1 MPWGNLFGKQK
12 KYDKDGNE
20 IDDQGNIVAPALGVQ
35 APAGGGLQ
43 MPSSMGDY
51 VAQIAPDAAGP
62 SVGSGAMSG
71 AGTGAA
77 LGGTLGSIVP
87 GVGNVIGTAAGTIL
101 GAVGGAVNASGEEK
115 KAAEEHTQKVR
126 DAQAEQQRMDQ
137 LLNYKRGQDT
147 QKVGFEG
154 LDFLSREAD
163 RARLASMGV
172 GYRNAMSRALGY

>member
-1 MPWGNLFGKQK
+1 MEMPWGNLFGKQK

-51 VAQIAPDAAGP
+51 VAQIAPDAASSGGGAGG
-62 SVGSGAMSG
+62 VLSGALSG
-71 AGTGAA
+71 AATGSSFGPWGTGAGA
-77 LGGTLGSIVP
+77 V
-87 GVGNVIGTAAGTIL
+87 L
-101 GAVGGAVNASGEEK
+101 GAVGSGINAKGEED